1 MNAELQGN
9 STTGL
14 PEAPPLDW
22 RRWLLVAAVLALVFY
37 AYGVSKTCALG
48 VTPTSTLGW
57 LFAYWSRGGEYAHG
71 YVVPIIA
78 AGLFVWL
85 WRRQL
90 VDAPLSPA
98 RSGLAVIVLAALLY
112 WVGVRGANPRLVAIS
127 LVVLIFGLIL
137 YAGGWRWAVALW
149 FPCAFLVFMI
159 PLNFLEPYVSF
170 PLRIFV
176 ARISTVLLQV
186 LGLDVFQNG
195 TGILSRSGRFA
206 PLDVAD
212 PCSGIRSLVA
222 LMALTSL
229 YGYVTMDR
237 AWKKW
242 VLFVSSIPL
251 AVLGNVARITT
262 VALVA
267 QGFGSDWAMKI
278 YHDYSGY
285 IVFSLAI
292 LSMVVLG
299 VLLNLQYGELL
310 HRWVYEEVPPPAPRP
325 RHRPRYR

>member
-1 MNAELQGN
+1 M
-9 STTGL
+9 STKLESISTARIPGVTTT
-14 PEAPPLDW
+14 DM
-22 RRWLLVAAVLALVFY
+22 RLLTLMGVVLALVFY
-37 AYGVSKTCALG
+37 AYCVSKTCALG
-48 VTPTSTLGW
+48 LVPTSALGW

-71 YVVPIIA
+71 YVVPIIT

-85 WRRQL
+85 WRRRL
-90 VDAPLSPA
+90 VGEVLSSA
-98 RSGLAVIVLAALLY
+98 KSGLAVIVVAALMY
-112 WVGVRGANPRLVAIS
+112 WGGVRGANARLVATA

-137 YAGGWRWAVALW
+137 YVGGWKWAVVLW

-176 ARISTVLLQV
+176 ADISTGFLKL
-186 LGLDVFQNG
+186 LGLDVYQNG
-195 TGILSRSGRFA
+195 TGIFSQSGRFA

-229 YGYVTMDR
+229 YGYVTMDKG
-237 AWKKW
+237 WKKW
-242 VLFVSSIPL
+242 VLFTSSIPL
-251 AVLGNVARITT
+251 AVVGNVARITT

-299 VLLNLQYGELL
+299 VMLNLQYREIV
-310 HRWVYEEVPPPAPRP
+310 HRWVHEEVPRPVPRY
-325 RHRPRYR
+325 RARPRYR

>member
-1 MNAELQGN
+1 MFLAG
-9 STTGL
+9 
-14 PEAPPLDW
+14 
-22 RRWLLVAAVLALVFY
+22 AVLALLFY
-37 AYGVSKTCALG
+37 AYGMSKTCALG
-48 VTPTSTLGW
+48 IVPTSALGW
-57 LFAYWSRGGEYAHG
+57 LFAYWSRGGDYAHG

-85 WRRQL
+85 WRRRL
-90 VDAPLSPA
+90 VGTPMETTKA
-98 RSGLAVIVLAALLY
+98 GLVVLVMAAAMY
-112 WVGVRGANPRLVAIS
+112 WVCVRGANPRLVTAS
-127 LVVLIFGLIL
+127 LVVLVLGLIL
-137 YAGGWRWAVALW
+137 YAGGWTWARVLW
-149 FPCAFLVFMI
+149 FPCTFLIFMI

-176 ARISTVLLQV
+176 ADVSTGLLRG
-186 LGLDVFQNG
+186 LGLDVYQNG
-195 TGILSRSGRFA
+195 TGIFSQAGRFA

-229 YGYVTMDR
+229 YGYVTMDKG
-237 AWKKW
+237 WKKW
-242 VLFVSSIPL
+242 VLFASSIPL
-251 AVLGNVARITT
+251 AVIGNVARITT

-292 LSMVVLG
+292 VSMVVLG
-299 VLLNLQYGELL
+299 VSLNLHYRDIL
-310 HRWVYEEVPPPAPRP
+310 HRWMHEEVPLPTPTRRRNA
-325 RHRPRYR
+325 

>member
-1 MNAELQGN
+1 MSAETEFN
-9 STTGL
+9 STVHI
-14 PEAPPLDW
+14 PQAPSSDW
-22 RRWLLVAAVLALVFY
+22 RRLTLIGVVLALMFY
-37 AYGVSKTCALG
+37 AYGVSKTCVVG
-48 VTPTSTLGW
+48 ITPTSALGW
-57 LFAYWSRGGEYAHG
+57 LFTYWGRGGEYAHG

-90 VDAPLSPA
+90 AGEALNSA
-98 RSGLAVIVLAALLY
+98 ASGLAVIVVAAVVY
-112 WVGVRGANPRLVAIS
+112 WVGVRGANPRLVASS

-137 YAGGWRWAVALW
+137 YAGGWRWARVLW

-176 ARISTVLLQV
+176 AHISTGVLQLM
-186 LGLDVFQNG
+186 GLDVYQNG
-195 TGILSRSGRFA
+195 TGILSRAGRFA

-237 AWKKW
+237 GWKKW
-242 VLFVSSIPL
+242 VLFGSSIPL

-299 VLLNLQYGELL
+299 VMLNLQYRDIL
-310 HRWVYEEVPPPAPRP
+310 HRWIHEEVPGPVLR
-325 RHRPRYR
+325 RREKPRYP

>member
-1 MNAELQGN
+1 MSVESQASAASLRGDVR
-9 STTGL
+9 T
-14 PEAPPLDW
+14 DW
-22 RRWLLVAAVLALVFY
+22 RRLMLIGVAVVLMVY
-37 AYGVSKTCALG
+37 AYGISKTCPVG
-48 VTPTSTLGW
+48 IEPTSVLGW
-57 LFAYWSRGGEYAHG
+57 LFRYWGRGGDYAHG

-78 AGLFVWL
+78 AGLSVWL
-85 WRRQL
+85 WRRRL
-90 VDAPLSPA
+90 VAEPVHSA
-98 RSGLAVIVLAALLY
+98 KTGLAVIVVAALIY
-112 WVGVRGANPRLVAIS
+112 WVGVRGGIPRVVALS

-137 YAGGWRWAVALW
+137 YIGGWKWARVLW

-159 PLNFLEPYVSF
+159 PLNFLEPYISF

-176 ARISTVLLQV
+176 ANFSADFLKL
-186 LGLDVFQNG
+186 LGLDVYQNG
-195 TGILSRSGRFA
+195 TGIFSRSGRFA

-212 PCSGIRSLVA
+212 PCSGVRSLVA

-229 YGYVTMDR
+229 YGYLTMDKG
-237 AWKKW
+237 WKKW

-251 AVLGNVARITT
+251 AVVGNIARITT

-292 LSMVVLG
+292 VSMVALG
-299 VLLNLQYGELL
+299 VMLNLHYREIF
-310 HRWVYEEVPPPAPRP
+310 HRWVHEEVPPPMPVRRKQP
-325 RHRPRYR
+325 QRR